1 MSGFVFLVPID
12 EKLSHGSPDAES
24 LEIPVGKI
32 THRGRVF
39 SLRAMAM
46 VGSLRRQEFISNVT
60 TPFRYV
66 T

>member
-32 THRGRVF
+32 TRGDESF
-39 SLRAMAM
+39 S
-46 VGSLRRQEFISNVT
+46 
-60 TPFRYV
+60 
-66 T
+66 